1 MTSVKCLYTSTK
13 VMICTFYCK
22 IIMMTWSLS
31 IKPSQHFWKM
41 ILKEYCHFYFC
52 ITAFFSPF
60 LFKLFTILLISYTSN
75 VLPSFSPLHPLQDL
89 LCPPHPF
96 FQNSKLE
103 EITYRCTHRCK
114 NWGRI
119 AHTHFLQFSHLQVS
133 VIVSIHDRNNL
144 VGCHLVGWRMR
155 ATFNSGYE
163 DKSFKHD

>member
-31 IKPSQHFWKM
+31 IKPPQHFRKKNTQGV
-41 ILKEYCHFYFC
+41 LLLLLFC
-52 ITAFFSPF
+52 VTAFFSPF

-96 FQNSKLE
+96 FQNLKLE

-119 AHTHFLQFSHLQVS
+119 ALLTYSLQFIHLQVS
-133 VIVSIHDRNNL
+133 VIISIHDRNNL
-144 VGCHLVGWRMR
+144 VGWRMR
-155 ATFNSGYE
+155 ATLNSGYD
-163 DKSFKHD
+163 DKSFKHN